1 MWMHASRMHSRAL
14 RGVLAA
20 SLLVFLPTTVEA
32 EDALRCFGGISP
44 ETAQQVFERL
54 KAPLAEP
61 ACEFEGVTTQGPVLL
76 ATWKHDGTALPSA
89 RVQVRACMSPPPPG
103 SGKFVVEIPEGLTA
117 ACPSA
122 AQIASQIGSVLL
134 QRAPRIEP
142 TPETTPLYVGLQ
154 WLLAALV
161 LLAGAVAVR
170 ELRRWP
176 DPAWTG
182 LLLGSF
188 GLALTVRLTL
198 PHVPTN
204 WYSEVLPATGPPT
217 WMRFGPGSFAWQALV
232 RRVAP
237 WNETTL
243 YFSQSLLGSLAIPLF
258 VLVLRELAVGWRA
271 AAATA
276 ILFALSPF
284 HARISASSSEHVLAS
299 TLTIA
304 QLAAWLAGVRRRDPW
319 LILLAMLLLPAAVL
333 TRVDA
338 LIQVALIPLWSLARG
353 RSSWRP
359 YFLYALVAAATGVL
373 AYVAIVR
380 TSNHPSPELP
390 MMAQA
395 LRDVFPQYLKLATQA
410 PGWFPLCSVAL
421 TGLGVLVML
430 LKRPA
435 LLGCIVVSLLASFGL
450 LGRSFLHDE
459 LVGARYFLFT
469 IPMFLLPAGFAVDA
483 LAALTLDRLS
493 RAWRLASTAVL
504 LGAVGG
510 VALIQALPA
519 YRTSYAFQDEYL
531 FARRAL
537 ASLPDGCSVYELPI
551 RNDQIEDDLDC
562 CLDLPRSPLE
572 LAFPRLKFRA
582 LPTTA
587 PEDVDLSQPC
597 VAYYESVMCRVEDSP
612 TLHDHWGKSIGY
624 FHQRCGEVRSAGVF
638 TPIEQAT
645 VSSRATNDFFR
656 SAPPSVG
663 LFHWSLGGSIGK

>member
-1 MWMHASRMHSRAL
+1 MTSGGTFVPAIMWMHASRMHSRAL

-469 IPMFLLPAGFAVDA
+469 IPMFLLLAPRVDSGAAGRRRRRGPHPSPARVPDE
-483 LAALTLDRLS
+483 LRLS
-493 RAWRLASTAVL
+493 RRVPVCSPRAGELAGWL
-504 LGAVGG
+504 LGVRAADPQRPDRGRSR
-510 VALIQALPA
+510 LLPGPA
-519 YRTSYAFQDEYL
+519 TLSAGAGLSAPQISR
-531 FARRAL
+531 FADDRARGRR
-537 ASLPDGCSVYELPI
+537 SLS
-551 RNDQIEDDLDC
+551 
-562 CLDLPRSPLE
+562 
-572 LAFPRLKFRA
+572 A
-582 LPTTA
+582 
-587 PEDVDLSQPC
+587 
-597 VAYYESVMCRVEDSP
+597 MCRV
-612 TLHDHWGKSIGY
+612 LRI
-624 FHQRCGEVRSAGVF
+624 GEVPGRRQPD
-638 TPIEQAT
+638 TPRPLGQ
-645 VSSRATNDFFR
+645 VHRVL
-656 SAPPSVG
+656 PPALWRG
-663 LFHWSLGGSIGK
+663 AFGGRLHSD